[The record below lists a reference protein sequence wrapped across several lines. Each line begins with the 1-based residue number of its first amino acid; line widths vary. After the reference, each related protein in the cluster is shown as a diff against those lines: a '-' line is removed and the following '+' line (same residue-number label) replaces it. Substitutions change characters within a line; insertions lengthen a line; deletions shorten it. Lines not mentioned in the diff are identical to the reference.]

1 MLAKTSIWLWICRCC
16 KIKETTWKKAASFEN
31 LYNTVHTL
39 LEAHSSA
46 DVTASS
52 IAKEITMDTGAA
64 FQEAQVVAARK
75 IIDNVFNIANLNP
88 NVFLIISNWKMLE
101 FALTTKLSERF
112 EVLTFFSCVKCD
124 WDSH

>member
-1 MLAKTSIWLWICRCC
+1 
-16 KIKETTWKKAASFEN
+16 
-31 LYNTVHTL
+31 VHTL

-64 FQEAQVVAARK
+64 LQEAQVVAARK

-88 NVFLIISNWKMLE
+88 NVFLIISN
-101 FALTTKLSERF
+101 
-112 EVLTFFSCVKCD
+112 
-124 WDSH
+124 

>member
-1 MLAKTSIWLWICRCC
+1 
-16 KIKETTWKKAASFEN
+16 
-31 LYNTVHTL
+31 VHTL

-46 DVTASS
+46 DVTAS

-88 NVFLIISNWKMLE
+88 NVFLIISN
-101 FALTTKLSERF
+101 
-112 EVLTFFSCVKCD
+112 
-124 WDSH
+124 